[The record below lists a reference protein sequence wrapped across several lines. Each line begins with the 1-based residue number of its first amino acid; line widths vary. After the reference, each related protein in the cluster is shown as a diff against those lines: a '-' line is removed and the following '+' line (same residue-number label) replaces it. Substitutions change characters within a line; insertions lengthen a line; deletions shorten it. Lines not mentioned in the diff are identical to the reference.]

1 MAGTADRIR
10 KVLNGFVGKRGIT
23 IPVLQAVQA
32 EFGYLPPE
40 TFALIEEVL
49 GIPSSTS
56 YGVATFYAQ
65 FRMEPVGKHLIK
77 ACDGT
82 ACHVK
87 GSQTLL
93 TVLKGHLKLEGSKTT
108 SDGLF
113 TLEEVACLGCCSLA
127 PVMMI
132 DETTYGTLTI
142 EKMKDILESYRK
154 GA

>member
-1 MAGTADRIR
+1 MVGKSDRIR
-10 KVLNGFVGKRGIT
+10 EVLSDFKGKKGAT

-40 TFALIEEVL
+40 TFAVIEEVL

-65 FRMEPVGKHLIK
+65 FRMDPVGRHLIK

-87 GSQTLL
+87 GSTTIL
-93 TVLKGHLKLEGSKTT
+93 TALKDHLRLKGAKTT
-108 SDGLF
+108 EDGMF

-127 PVMMI
+127 PCMMV

-142 EKMKDILESYRK
+142 EKMKEILESYRK
-154 GA
+154 EA

>member
-1 MAGTADRIR
+1 MAGTAERMREIL
-10 KVLNGFVGKRGIT
+10 KGFIGKRGIT
-23 IPVLQAVQA
+23 IPILQAVQA

-40 TFALIEEVL
+40 TFAIIHEVL
-49 GIPSSTS
+49 GIPSSSS

-87 GSQTLL
+87 GSTTIL
-93 TVLKGHLKLEGSKTT
+93 TALRDHLDLKDGRTT
-108 SDGLF
+108 EDGVF

-127 PVMMI
+127 PVMMV
-132 DETTYGTLTI
+132 DDMTYGTLTI
-142 EKMKDILESYRK
+142 EKMKEILDSYKK